1 MVQCDQRKDED
12 EEEQENEC
20 LSIGQIKRA
29 SCSSLKTNKP
39 DREKINKPRRKRFLF
54 PVLANFFFFFRDKRK

>member
-20 LSIGQIKRA
+20 LSIGQIKQA
-29 SCSSLKTNKP
+29 SYSLKTNKP
-39 DREKINKPRRKRFLF
+39 DR
-54 PVLANFFFFFRDKRK
+54 

>member
-20 LSIGQIKRA
+20 LPIGQVKLV
-29 SCSSLKTNKP
+29 S
-39 DREKINKPRRKRFLF
+39 
-54 PVLANFFFFFRDKRK
+54 

>member
-1 MVQCDQRKDED
+1 MVQCDQRKD

-29 SCSSLKTNKP
+29 TNKP
-39 DREKINKPRRKRFLF
+39 DREKINRPRRKRFLF
-54 PVLANFFFFFRDKRK
+54 PVLANFFFFSRDIVNNIF